1 MPVRAS
7 RTDRLIETLEAQG
20 LDEDDVEEAVQELM
34 DAGKC
39 YEPKIG
45 ILKLI

>member
-1 MPVRAS
+1 
-7 RTDRLIETLEAQG
+7 LETQG
-20 LDEDDVEEAVQELM
+20 LEEEDVEEAVQELM

-39 YEPKIG
+39 YEPKLG